1 MKNGTH
7 AQPTNPFDVYH
18 MFGIESPQFNV
29 TGASIQAWLDG
40 AQKMHAEATEFLN
53 ARAGKDMAAL
63 SELIHCNTPV
73 EAMEM
78 QSRYASEVM
87 SDYVKQGQRMIAL
100 MTGAAQRGAEAG
112 K

>member
-1 MKNGTH
+1 MKNGAH
-7 AQPTNPFDVYH
+7 AQSTNPFDVYR
-18 MFGIESPQFNV
+18 MFGIDGPQFNV
-29 TGASIQAWLDG
+29 AGTAIQAWLDG
-40 AQKMHAEATEFLN
+40 AQKMQAEATEFFN

-73 EAMEM
+73 EALAM

-100 MTGAAQRGAEAG
+100 LTGAAQRGAEAG